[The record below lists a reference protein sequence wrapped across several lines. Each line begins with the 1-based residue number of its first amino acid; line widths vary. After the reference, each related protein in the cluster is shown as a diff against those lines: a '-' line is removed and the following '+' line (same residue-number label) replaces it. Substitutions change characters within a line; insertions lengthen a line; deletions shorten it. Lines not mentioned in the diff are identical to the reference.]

1 LGPWFQNPGSAH
13 ESLTLCGSQ
22 QVDLEL
28 RSENG
33 AARFGECRSSP
44 TGSVI
49 RHCRLNACVNEAV
62 LLQVPGFDVE
72 FCFAEPGLDRNQTN
86 AKARDKRG
94 GIEYALQFLTR
105 HFVETFHFLSTCR

>member
-1 LGPWFQNPGSAH
+1 LGPWLQNSGSAY

-49 RHCRLNACVNEAV
+49 GHGRLNACVNEAV

-72 FCFAEPGLDRNQTN
+72 CCLAEPRLDRDQTN
-86 AKARDKRG
+86 AQARDKRG
-94 GIEYALQFLTR
+94 GIEYTLQFLAW